1 MSTVATGPPCAG
13 RHWENNM
20 TYQRRV
26 VEQVDDDP
34 VEPVARSRTT
44 TVSSSPSGS
53 TIARRIVM
61 LLFGILQVL
70 IVLRIV
76 LLLLAANQDNTIVA
90 LVLSLTDPFIEPF
103 RGMFDLDQVRGRSGS
118 IFDFGAVVALIGW
131 TLVEALILAILGIA
145 GRRAETVA

>member
-1 MSTVATGPPCAG
+1 
-13 RHWENNM
+13 M
-20 TYQRRV
+20 TYQRRT
-26 VEQVDDDP
+26 VEHVDDGP
-34 VEPVARSRTT
+34 LEPVARSTTT

-90 LVLSLTDPFIEPF
+90 LILSLTDPFVDPF
-103 RGMFDLDQVRGRSGS
+103 RGMFDLDQVHGRSGS
-118 IFDFGAVVALIGW
+118 IFDFGALVALIGW
-131 TLVEALILAILGIA
+131 TLIEALILAIVGIA
-145 GRRAETVA
+145 DRRSETVV

>member
-1 MSTVATGPPCAG
+1 
-13 RHWENNM
+13 M

-26 VEQVDDDP
+26 VDRVDEAPLDP
-34 VEPVARSRTT
+34 VAHRATTT

-70 IVLRIV
+70 IVLRVV

-90 LVLSLTDPFIEPF
+90 LILGVTDPFIDPF

-118 IFDFGAVVALIGW
+118 TLDVGAIVALVGW
-131 TLVEALILAILGIA
+131 TLIEALILAIVGIA
-145 GRRAETVA
+145 DRRSETAV

>member
-1 MSTVATGPPCAG
+1 
-13 RHWENNM
+13 M

-26 VEQVDDDP
+26 VEH
-34 VEPVARSRTT
+34 VEEAPLDPVARRATTT
-44 TVSSSPSGS
+44 TVSSGPSGA

-76 LLLLAANQDNTIVA
+76 LLLLAANQDNTIVS
-90 LVLSLTDPFIEPF
+90 LVMGLTDPFIEPF

-118 IFDFGAVVALIGW
+118 IFDFGAVVALVGW
-131 TLVEALILAILGIA
+131 TLVEALILAIVGIA
-145 GRRAETVA
+145 DRRSEAVV

>member
-1 MSTVATGPPCAG
+1 
-13 RHWENNM
+13 M
-20 TYQRRV
+20 TYQRRT
-26 VEQVDDDP
+26 VEQVDEAPLD
-34 VEPVARSRTT
+34 PVARRATTT
-44 TVSSSPSGS
+44 TVSSSPSGP
-53 TIARRIVM
+53 TVARRVVT

-90 LVLSLTDPFIEPF
+90 LIVGLTDPFIDPF

-118 IFDFGAVVALIGW
+118 IFDVGALVALIGW

-145 GRRAETVA
+145 GRRSETVA